1 MKNRAFPA
9 MGAFH
14 PLFFFVTVYVVALF
28 LSIFICSSIFYSL
41 QDENGEAQTS
51 SHSTPSMTIKKDLPL
66 QVSTAAVALR

>member
-1 MKNRAFPA
+1 MRNRAFPA

-41 QDENGEAQTS
+41 QEGSEQTRS
-51 SHSTPSMTIKKDLPL
+51 SNSTPSLTIKKDLPL